1 MYDGCFKYVDL
12 HNYIKSKCFMLQ
24 IWLHLSMHSHNADNI
39 NIFRRDHKNIWDQ
52 SVSLDNY
59 EIYFSTLPLRT
70 GYSIISATDSVTP
83 ILSYHCRVDI
93 LMLDSP
99 RLQPDCLLVH
109 SMHRVFIILV
119 RYFIFERQSVK
130 YVIDSGCE
138 DVLVSSRENIYVFRD
153 IISMTESNMFISTII
168 LHFVIILS
176 GEGSEKAAMT
186 MLVFNTIISW
196 HQDEIISSK
205 SV

>member
-1 MYDGCFKYVDL
+1 MYDECFKYVDL
-12 HNYIKSKCFMLQ
+12 HYYIKSKCFMLQ
-24 IWLHLSMHSHNADNI
+24 IWLHLSMHSHNADNV

-93 LMLDSP
+93 LMLDSQ

-153 IISMTESNMFISTII
+153 IISERIKQVYQHYNIAFCNNSIRRRIR
-168 LHFVIILS
+168 
-176 GEGSEKAAMT
+176 EGSDDHAGLRHNYFLASRRNH
-186 MLVFNTIISW
+186 FI
-196 HQDEIISSK
+196 
-205 SV
+205 